1 MPGRKSPHRLI
12 ELEQVLLVVAIE
24 IALLSNYNTERISCR
39 YTFSKDQNV
48 WLQRNSCVR
57 MSKKLCAEKFRRAE
71 CKVNVIHNEGNTREI
86 FGTVVALV
94 LQGVKPTSIVIT
106 RDGTTNATRGIG
118 LLAGRAGLVDASEV
132 LHRIDHD
139 ASDAVVIFLNEIE
152 TALGALREEYVV
164 GTVDERDSRYMA
176 MIGRSESHDDLLW
189 TRRCSNILEGGIY
202 SLRATERVANL
213 LITSKWDTIKYQMKI

>member
-1 MPGRKSPHRLI
+1 MPGRKSSHRLI
-12 ELEQVLLVVAIE
+12 ELEQVLLIVAIE
-24 IALLSNYNTERISCR
+24 IALLSNHNTERISCR

-57 MSKKLCAEKFRRAE
+57 MSKKPCAEKFRRAE
-71 CKVNVIHNEGNTREI
+71 CKVNVIHNEGNAREI
-86 FGTVVALV
+86 FGTVVALL

-152 TALGALREEYVV
+152 TALGALRQEYVV

-189 TRRCSNILEGGIY
+189 TGRCSNILEGGIY

-213 LITSKWDTIKYQMKI
+213 LITSKWDTIKYQLKI